1 MHGALSGKDISKCS
15 NYSLLSPSLFSLCTE
30 QYKLVNLTTTTKVS
44 QIVACRN
51 ACSVYGLD
59 VMPLVTD
66 EDRKSIVS
74 LPLYQPNSL
83 VITAGIEKLYNGVS
97 YFFSKHIGSSIDFV
111 RISGRLGEDR
121 QKNKNGDYT
130 INIYYHG
137 YYPRDPN
144 VVLGRNNFCACKR
157 GELWHVLPLI
167 LQLKFCQKLP

>member
-1 MHGALSGKDISKCS
+1 MSKSS
-15 NYSLLSPSLFSLCTE
+15 NYFFLSPSLFALSTE

-83 VITAGIEKLYNGVS
+83 VITAGIEKLYNGAS

-121 QKNKNGDYT
+121 QKNKDGDYT

-157 GELWHVLPLI
+157 GELWSVLPLI
-167 LQLKFCQKLP
+167 LTIERPRVYPTGRSYR